1 MCVCERVGTEIVCSD
16 QAEENRKQRAL
27 QLEREQKLAAEL
39 ARRDLEKMK
48 DEKIRQQVRANR

>member
-1 MCVCERVGTEIVCSD
+1 MRVREAGTEIVCSD
-16 QAEENRKQRAL
+16 QAEESRKQRAL

>member
-1 MCVCERVGTEIVCSD
+1 MCVRAVTEIVCSD
-16 QAEENRKQRAL
+16 QAEENRKHRAL

>member
-1 MCVCERVGTEIVCSD
+1 MRAGTEIVCCD
-16 QAEENRKQRAL
+16 QEEENRKQRAL

>member
-1 MCVCERVGTEIVCSD
+1 MRVREAGTEIVCSY
-16 QAEENRKQRAL
+16 QAEESRKQRAL